1 MAVTTTDVSST
12 GATALAYAPTTD
24 SLQSGW
30 PPPLARDLIGTLP
43 LSRLR
48 RVTDYILDHL
58 DQDLTLAQLG
68 AVVCMSPF
76 HFARLFQRS
85 TGVSPHQFV
94 VRTRIDRAL
103 TLLSARE
110 PSIGEIARAVGFR
123 TPSHFSTVFHRITGT
138 TPRAYRAGQTP
149 QVQTAERGT

>member
-1 MAVTTTDVSST
+1 MA
-12 GATALAYAPTTD
+12 AP
-24 SLQSGW
+24 
-30 PPPLARDLIGTLP
+30 ARDQIGTLP

-48 RVTDYILDHL
+48 RVTDHIRDRL

-94 VRTRIDRAL
+94 IRARIDRAL
-103 TLLSARE
+103 TLLAARE
-110 PSIGEIARAVGFR
+110 RTIGEIARAVGFQ

-138 TPRAYRAGQTP
+138 TPRAYRTGQVAAGP
-149 QVQTAERGT
+149 GCGERSVR

>member
-1 MAVTTTDVSST
+1 
-12 GATALAYAPTTD
+12 
-24 SLQSGW
+24 
-30 PPPLARDLIGTLP
+30 
-43 LSRLR
+43 
-48 RVTDYILDHL
+48 
-58 DQDLTLAQLG
+58 
-68 AVVCMSPF
+68 MSPF

-103 TLLSARE
+103 TLLAVRG

-138 TPRAYRAGQTP
+138 TPRAYRAGQIP
-149 QVQTAERGT
+149 QAQSAERGA